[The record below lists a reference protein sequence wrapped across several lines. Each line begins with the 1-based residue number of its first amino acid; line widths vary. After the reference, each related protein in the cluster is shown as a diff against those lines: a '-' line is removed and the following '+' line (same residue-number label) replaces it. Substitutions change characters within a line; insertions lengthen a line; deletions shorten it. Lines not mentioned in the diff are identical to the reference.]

1 MFKKNI
7 DFKNFLIKKNNKNIK
22 KIFEAIKEENE
33 NETKDNNEN
42 E

>member
-22 KIFEAIKEENE
+22 KLFLELIEKY
-33 NETKDNNEN
+33 
-42 E
+42 